1 MNGDKAYHIIKRH
14 FDGTLP
20 PRYRRMVAH
29 WLLSGDSEEEQQAAL
44 GRIWNEA
51 PQADDG
57 ALEEALRTHRSRRD
71 AYEATRR
78 RKLRLRRVLKYAAAV
93 ALPLFLMAAAWTASC
108 RYHAAESRMMV
119 CQVPDGQT
127 RRLLLS
133 DGSELTVNGG
143 SKVIYPEKFGHGGS
157 RNVFVSGEV
166 FFDVAHDAAR
176 PFVVNAENLTIRVLG
191 TRFNLRAYS
200 DENSITTTLLR
211 GSVRV
216 AVDDTAL
223 VLRPDEQAVY
233 ARLSKKISKFGTHAA
248 DEASW
253 IDGRLS
259 FDQQPLSRIIPVLV
273 HKYGVK
279 FSVDSSI
286 SMAEK
291 YTMNFEKNESLHDV
305 LDILAQIAAN
315 IDYQMNGNHVT
326 LYRSRK
332 EGARR

>member
-1 MNGDKAYHIIKRH
+1 MNGEKTYHIIKRY

-20 PRYRRMVAH
+20 PRYRRLVAS
-29 WLLSGDSEEEQQAAL
+29 WLLSGESGQEQLQAL
-44 GRIWNEA
+44 ERIWNEA

-57 ALEEALRTHRSRRD
+57 ALAEALSTHRSRRE
-71 AYEATRR
+71 AYEEARR
-78 RKLRLRRVLKYAAAV
+78 RTLRLRRRLRYAAAV
-93 ALPLFLMAAAWTASC
+93 VLPLLLVVAAWTASC
-108 RYHAAESRMMV
+108 RYHAAESRMAV

-127 RRLLLS
+127 RRLQLS
-133 DGSELTVNGG
+133 DGTRLTVNGG
-143 SKVIYPEKFGHGGS
+143 SKVIYPEKFGHSGS

-176 PFVVNAENLTIRVLG
+176 PFVVNAENLTIKVLG
-191 TRFNLRAYS
+191 TRFNLRAYP
-200 DENSITTTLLR
+200 DENCITTTLLR

-233 ARLSKKISKFGTHAA
+233 ARLSKNISKLGTHAA
-248 DEASW
+248 DEAAW
-253 IDGRLS
+253 VEGRLS

-279 FSVDSSI
+279 FGVDSSI

-291 YTMNFEKNESLHDV
+291 YTMSFEKNENLHDV
-305 LDILAQIAAN
+305 LEILTQIGTN
-315 IDYQMNGNHVT
+315 INYRMNGNQVT

-332 EGARR
+332 EVARR